1 MSGHFYG
8 VGVGPGDPGLLTLLG
23 VEILGLADVV
33 IAPLSEKADES
44 IALTISRPHLKDDV
58 EVREMVFPMVF
69 CPQELNSAW
78 QQNKEVIQAL
88 LEEGKTVVF
97 ITLGDPMVY
106 STYSYLQQLIQDS
119 GYPVTTIPGVTSFCE
134 LASQLGLPLAQG
146 EEPLCVLPATC
157 REEILDLALQNF
169 DNIVLMKASR
179 NFATLR
185 QKLAD
190 AGRLREAIM
199 VSRCGWPDEQVFT
212 DLAELE
218 SSQVQYLSTILVKR
232 KG

>member
-8 VGVGPGDPGLLTLLG
+8 VGVGPGDPGLLTLLA
-23 VEILGLADVV
+23 VEILHLADVV
-33 IAPLSEKADES
+33 IAPHSEKADES
-44 IALTISRPHLKDDV
+44 IALAISRPHLQENV
-58 EVREMVFPMVF
+58 EVRKMVFPMVF
-69 CPQELNSAW
+69 CPKELNSAW
-78 QQNKEVIQAL
+78 LQNKEVILSL
-88 LEEGKTVVF
+88 LAEGKNVAF

-106 STYSYLQQLIQDS
+106 STYSYLQQLLQGS
-119 GYPVTTIPGVTSFCE
+119 GYPVTTIPGVTSFCD

-169 DNIVLMKASR
+169 DNLVLMKVSR

-185 QKLAD
+185 QKLEQ
-190 AGRLREAIM
+190 AGRLQEAIM
-199 VSRCGWPDEQVFT
+199 VSKCGWPEEEIFT
-212 DLAELE
+212 DLQELE
-218 SSQVQYLSTILVKR
+218 PSQVRYLSTILVKR